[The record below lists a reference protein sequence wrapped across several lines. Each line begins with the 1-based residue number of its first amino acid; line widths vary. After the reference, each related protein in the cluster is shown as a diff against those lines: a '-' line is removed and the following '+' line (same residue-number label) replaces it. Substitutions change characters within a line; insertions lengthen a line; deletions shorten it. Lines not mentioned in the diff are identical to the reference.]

1 MWKRLLIETAIVAVQ
16 TALLLGLTAT
26 VGVDRGDQPIAA
38 EWPRQPLGLDLYR
51 PIPEDNPVTAPKV
64 KLGKKLFSEKLLSRD
79 RSLACKGC
87 HQPKRAFTDG
97 RAKAIGVYGR
107 QGNRNVPTLVNRAWG
122 ESFFWDGR
130 IPTLE
135 EQVIQPILA
144 KLEMDLT
151 LEETVERLR
160 AKRRYRKDFKK
171 VFDRAVNGEDLA
183 KALAAYVRTIQSG
196 DSPYDRY
203 LFGNRDAL
211 SERSLKGLKLFRGK
225 GNCSACHVGPT
236 LSDEEFHNS
245 GVAWKDGG
253 FVDDGRYAVTK
264 REEDRGKFK
273 TPTLREVA
281 RTAPYMHDGSLTT
294 LTAVVDFYSDGA
306 RKNPNLD
313 PELHPLNLSDE
324 EKAALIAFL
333 QALSGQ
339 ISDGS

>member
-1 MWKRLLIETAIVAVQ
+1 MWKRILLEVSIVAVQ
-16 TALLLGLTAT
+16 TVALIGLCAT
-26 VGVDRGDQPIAA
+26 VGISRSDPKA
-38 EWPRQPLGLDLYR
+38 EVNSGRPLGLDIYQ
-51 PIPEDNPVTAPKV
+51 PEPADNPATPDKV
-64 KLGKKLFSEKLLSRD
+64 RLGQRLFRERLLSRD
-79 RSLACKGC
+79 RSIACDDC
-87 HQPKRAFTDG
+87 HQPKRSFADG
-97 RAKAIGVYGR
+97 RVKAVGVYGR
-107 QGNRNVPTLVNRAWG
+107 QGPRNVPTLINRAWG

-160 AKRRYRKDFKK
+160 EERRYRKDFRK

-203 LFGNRDAL
+203 LFGKRDAL
-211 SERSLKGLKLFRGK
+211 SERALKGLKLFRGK

-264 REEDRGKFK
+264 QEQDSGKFK

-281 RTAPYMHDGSLTT
+281 QTAPYMHDGSLAT
-294 LTAVVDFYSDGA
+294 LTEVVDFYSDGG

-313 PELHPLNLSDE
+313 PEIHPLKLGDE

-333 QALSGQ
+333 QALSGR